1 MEHLVVRFQG
11 RLPYRL
17 ERLNDRSLSFQI
29 PKTKRLKTLQFM
41 KKHPQHIVK
50 KGKSSWEVI
59 GIPPQLKQRGGQNT
73 YRTFLS
79 GLKKVLAQVPDHE
92 LSRLPLVELQKVPRI
107 KTLYERYF
115 KNHPELI
122 NPASLVNLVSSSV
135 LGYDNDT
142 GAVRDSIADVRKKK
156 AAPKSIIPSLQ
167 LTKENEFDRI
177 LLLVLNRF
185 LTDKGI
191 PEEFLKSTYFTLRP
205 QLLQL
210 YQEDPAFR
218 ARLEDVVDRVEQEI
232 ARDYKMLVN
241 ETNRTYLSRYP
252 FEDVAQAL
260 GIHPSVR
267 GFTASK
273 NKLDTIKQHSLTI
286 PGSTQKFT
294 GLQQLSETYTRTPES
309 KFINVQ
315 HFMRGLQDKM
325 TNDHDFVQSVL
336 RNGSRSYQKV
346 SLILEGKSIP

>member
-1 MEHLVVRFQG
+1 MEHLVIRFQG
-11 RLPYRL
+11 GLPYRL
-17 ERLNDRSLSFQI
+17 EKLNDRSMSFQI

-41 KKHPQHIVK
+41 KKQPQHIVK

-59 GIPPQLKQRGGQNT
+59 GIPPQLKQRGGQNN

-79 GLKKVLAQVPDHE
+79 GLKKVLAKVPEHE
-92 LSRLPLVELQKVPRI
+92 LSRLPLVELQKVPRV
-107 KTLYERYF
+107 KALYERYF

-122 NPASLVNLVSSSV
+122 NPGSIVNLVSSSL

-156 AAPKSIIPSLQ
+156 QTPSSTIPSLQ
-167 LTKENEFDRI
+167 VTKENEFDRI
-177 LLLVLNRF
+177 VLLVLNRF

-191 PEEFLKSTYFTLRP
+191 PEEFLKSNYFTLRP
-205 QLLQL
+205 QLVQL
-210 YQEDPAFR
+210 YQEDPTFR
-218 ARLEDVVDRVEQEI
+218 ARLEEALDRVEEEV

-241 ETNRTYLSRYP
+241 EINRTYLSKYP
-252 FEDVAQAL
+252 FEEVARAL
-260 GIHPSVR
+260 GIQSSVR
-267 GFTASK
+267 GFSASK

-286 PGSTQKFT
+286 PGATQKFT

-309 KFINVQ
+309 KYINVQ

-325 TNDHDFVQSVL
+325 TNDREFVQSVL

-346 SLILEGKSIP
+346 NLILEGKSIA